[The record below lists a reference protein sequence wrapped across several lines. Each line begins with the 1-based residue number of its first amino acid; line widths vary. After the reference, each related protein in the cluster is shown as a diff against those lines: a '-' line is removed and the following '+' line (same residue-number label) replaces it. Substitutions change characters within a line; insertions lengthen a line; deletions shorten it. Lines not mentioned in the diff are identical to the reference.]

1 MLVLQALVRNRPL
14 RPIRIS
20 SRPSASTSEILS
32 LRVYVGSGVVEGS
45 DSENVAAVGSDS
57 ESDVDVGSDSENVVD
72 VGSET
77 GPPAAGVAHCDD
89 VPKLGSRFEGTL
101 SGRQNPDLAVKRALS
116 AYGREHPGTYAGQ
129 WIDRD
134 NGGVL
139 MMGFTDDPE
148 PHRAAILARRPSP
161 DDDPDGERSPVTDDR
176 SLGEREDVVID
187 VVQVRFSEAD
197 VRAVRDRINKAVSG
211 KDFGL
216 DGTGYDIH
224 RQRVVL
230 YLVSPREGALEELG
244 DRLPDPSAVC
254 VEVTRTPQ
262 PPSGPLDVIP
272 DLDVEDPLV
281 SCPGTPA
288 VRYSQMI
295 DPPSIDE
302 VDHPAVGALRA
313 ELDAPGGEP
322 LPRGRWV
329 VISIDDDRATFAALA
344 DGSFGV
350 AGVERRGD
358 KWIFAGEASGRP
370 CEPAVPLPGGLA
382 SVEVRLDVDS
392 MPGADDT
399 TIDLLVTE
407 WGCASGRAMGDAL
420 RGPQVIETDDAV
432 LVAFAVVP
440 VVGGANC
447 EGNPSTSVTIELSDP
462 LGRRWVY
469 DGLHFPPKPLIAVAD
484 PLTSAEYRDSFPCQA
499 GSTFAVRNRPATE
512 GPDTFETA
520 NGTLLAHL
528 GDLSEPLYDIEVAER
543 GSGYERWRI
552 AVEDSDGVIHLGIVD
567 AGRTAGGLWR
577 IEQAWWCLT
586 DDGPST
592 TARRARPHARAG
604 RTTSI
609 GHVGVSLPGQH
620 LLPDSRD
627 PDARARTLSS
637 RCLPHQTRRASY
649 RGAGLV
655 ARRAADH
662 ADRRPDD

>member
-1 MLVLQALVRNRPL
+1 M
-14 RPIRIS
+14 
-20 SRPSASTSEILS
+20 
-32 LRVYVGSGVVEGS
+32 
-45 DSENVAAVGSDS
+45 
-57 ESDVDVGSDSENVVD
+57 GSDSENVVD
-72 VGSET
+72 GGSDSGLSPAVG
-77 GPPAAGVAHCDD
+77 VMHCDD
-89 VPKLGSRFEGTL
+89 VPKLESRFEGTL

-230 YLVSPREGALEELG
+230 YLVNPQEGALEELG
-244 DRLPDPSAVC
+244 DRLSDPSAVC

-302 VDHPAVGALRA
+302 VDHPAVDALRA

-370 CEPAVPLPGGLA
+370 CEPAVPLPA
-382 SVEVRLDVDS
+382 
-392 MPGADDT
+392 
-399 TIDLLVTE
+399 
-407 WGCASGRAMGDAL
+407 
-420 RGPQVIETDDAV
+420 GP
-432 LVAFAVVP
+432 
-440 VVGGANC
+440 
-447 EGNPSTSVTIELSDP
+447 
-462 LGRRWVY
+462 
-469 DGLHFPPKPLIAVAD
+469 
-484 PLTSAEYRDSFPCQA
+484 
-499 GSTFAVRNRPATE
+499 
-512 GPDTFETA
+512 
-520 NGTLLAHL
+520 
-528 GDLSEPLYDIEVAER
+528 
-543 GSGYERWRI
+543 
-552 AVEDSDGVIHLGIVD
+552 
-567 AGRTAGGLWR
+567 
-577 IEQAWWCLT
+577 
-586 DDGPST
+586 
-592 TARRARPHARAG
+592 
-604 RTTSI
+604 
-609 GHVGVSLPGQH
+609 
-620 LLPDSRD
+620 
-627 PDARARTLSS
+627 
-637 RCLPHQTRRASY
+637 
-649 RGAGLV
+649 
-655 ARRAADH
+655 
-662 ADRRPDD
+662 